1 MNTRTVLFLA
11 GSTASLAAGA
21 AFALQTVRKQ
31 PAEAT
36 PVTAIA
42 APVEAVGPVAPT
54 VAENVTPLTAR
65 MVQTVLIHEPG
76 AAPNTTAA
84 YPAETG
90 DAANV
95 ETAPGVGQSG
105 HDHPSTAAA
114 SSTLPAVASLIQ
126 EQSDA
131 GAGEQAAPITAP
143 APKASHPRKRSSTA
157 AKQSRSAK
165 PKAEVAAAQE
175 PPPPQQA

>member
-1 MNTRTVLFLA
+1 MLPIPRARLIFARSNNPEDAGDCSPRFPALPGLARLAPLLNTEAFMNTRTVLFLA

-65 MVQTVLIHEPG
+65 MVQTVFNP
-76 AAPNTTAA
+76 
-84 YPAETG
+84 
-90 DAANV
+90 
-95 ETAPGVGQSG
+95 
-105 HDHPSTAAA
+105 
-114 SSTLPAVASLIQ
+114 
-126 EQSDA
+126 
-131 GAGEQAAPITAP
+131 
-143 APKASHPRKRSSTA
+143 
-157 AKQSRSAK
+157 
-165 PKAEVAAAQE
+165 
-175 PPPPQQA
+175 